1 MTDKET
7 IENIKKLE
15 NINRS
20 INEAGE
26 IIESGKDEELKKL
39 AEEDLEK
46 LEKEKKEIENHIREF
61 QKSPRESIRSVI
73 LEIRPAAGGE
83 ESALFASELF
93 RMYQHYAKKNG
104 WELTVLDSNI
114 RELGGYKNVIIALKG
129 AGAFQ
134 KMKNE
139 GGVHRVQR
147 IPETEKSGRIHTSTV
162 TVAVLPY
169 VKKQD
174 YKINLGDL
182 RIDVYRA
189 SGPGGQ
195 YVNRRES
202 AVRIT
207 HLPSGTAATSQSART
222 QIENRE
228 NAMSILAARLAQI
241 EKEKE
246 ERAVG
251 ATRKSQIGTGDRSEK
266 IRTYNFPQ
274 DRITDHR
281 IEKSWHN
288 IQQILNGNM
297 DPIIKAL
304 QKINND

>member
-46 LEKEKKEIENHIREF
+46 LEKEKKEIESHIREF

-266 IRTYNFPQ
+266 IRTYNFSQ